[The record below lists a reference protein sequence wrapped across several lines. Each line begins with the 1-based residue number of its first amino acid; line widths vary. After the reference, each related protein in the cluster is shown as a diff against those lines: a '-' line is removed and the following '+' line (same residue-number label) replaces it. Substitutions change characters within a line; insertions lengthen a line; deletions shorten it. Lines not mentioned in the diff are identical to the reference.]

1 MKSFAEFTNK
11 ETITKTP
18 TAFPTFEDVAQ
29 GKDVAGEGSKCLSDK
44 MKNLIKE
51 MCECGMSEMKACHE
65 DDTEM
70 TAENWM
76 SECDSYMKECME
88 SLKGQCDECMNS

>member
-1 MKSFAEFTNK
+1 MKTFSEFTGTDTK
-11 ETITKTP
+11 TITP
-18 TAFPTFEDVAQ
+18 TAFPTFEEVAQ
-29 GKDVAGEGSKCLSDK
+29 GKDVVTQDAACLSDK